1 MAKAML
7 EENSALSKQ
16 KKDHEKYIA
25 LRALQKDQ
33 YDLESAQQDPFLN
46 EHFGTTGHQLGDHRY
61 NPYHFKGLKD
71 TDREKIQ
78 KQHQFQMQEADLKKK
93 EQKDEDRLYALQAEH
108 LRRMQIKQDR
118 SLKKHN
124 RDMAQAALTH
134 QLDQN
139 LENKIR
145 WKDPYGDRS

>member
-7 EENSALSKQ
+7 NENSALSKQ

-25 LRALQKDQ
+25 QRASQKDQ
-33 YDLESAQQDPFLN
+33 YDLESSEQDPFLN
-46 EHFGTTGHQLGDHRY
+46 EHFGTTGHQLGGHRY

-71 TDREKIQ
+71 SDRAKIQ
-78 KQHQFQMQEADLKKK
+78 KEHQFQMQEADLKKK
-93 EQKDEDRLYALQAEH
+93 EQKDEDRLYALQSEH

-118 SLKKHN
+118 FLKKHN
-124 RDMAQAALTH
+124 RDMAQATLTH